1 MLVRKERAAK
11 LLANLRFKD
20 INKYDML
27 TKFMTLGLLS
37 IGLQSP
43 ALRLYRRLYLTGRG
57 TGTRVQMTGEGQCSK
72 RFTQQVHYGLEFVCN
87 YRERTAKARRSK
99 YALRHMLVK
108 V

>member
-37 IGLQSP
+37 IGLHTV
-43 ALRLYRRLYLTGRG
+43 TGAPS
-57 TGTRVQMTGEGQCSK
+57 V
-72 RFTQQVHYGLEFVCN
+72 
-87 YRERTAKARRSK
+87 
-99 YALRHMLVK
+99 
-108 V
+108 